1 MKYYRKIWSLLF
13 FTVLIF
19 SCSNQNEQVSDNNKE
34 LMVTFEDSLSYSVG
48 VNIGKNLPKADFN
61 QKLIIEGLLDYWE
74 KEEPR
79 LDSPTRNDLL
89 RAFNIM
95 NAELEREEMR
105 AFSDKAAELSRE
117 NKIKGQEFLEKNKTE
132 EGIRVFS
139 RSQIQYRMI
148 AEGSGDIPD
157 YNDTVKVHYNG
168 YLIDGHKFDS
178 SYDRGEPAIFGVSGV
193 IVGWQEI
200 LQKMPV
206 GSKWEVFIPENL
218 AYGKSGIASDPKKGE
233 YVIPPSS
240 TLIFEIEL
248 LEIVE

>member
-1 MKYYRKIWSLLF
+1 MKYYRKIWALLF

-48 VNIGKNLPKADFN
+48 VNIGKNLPKANFN

-95 NAELEREEMR
+95 NAELERDEMR
-105 AFSDKAAELSRE
+105 GFTEKAAELSRK

-168 YLIDGHKFDS
+168 YLLMDINFIVIITDWKNTPLNSNQPVH
-178 SYDRGEPAIFGVSGV
+178 PFGVFC
-193 IVGWQEI
+193 
-200 LQKMPV
+200 L
-206 GSKWEVFIPENL
+206 
-218 AYGKSGIASDPKKGE
+218 KKKKKIHCNNQTTRE
-233 YVIPPSS
+233 H
-240 TLIFEIEL
+240 
-248 LEIVE
+248 